1 MLLKKL
7 AFLLRGFSAENLLR
21 LFKNRS
27 KRAQTDENDTKFV
40 LCIKNWFFGIILRLT
55 HWATLPGYAER
66 SISYLC

>member
-55 HWATLPGYAER
+55 H
-66 SISYLC
+66 